1 MTNSEIEEF
10 KRQCDKA
17 IQLGVALERLESNE
31 DFKLITNQGFC
42 KDFALKYLEQSS
54 RVNQDKD
61 SKANA
66 LFFARCPS
74 ILKLYLESI
83 KGRADTAQQQLT
95 DIDNLNE
102 EDN

>member
-1 MTNSEIEEF
+1 MTNSELEKF
-10 KRQCDKA
+10 KRQCNKA
-17 IQLGVALERLESNE
+17 TQLGVALERLESNE
-31 DFKLITNQGFC
+31 DFKLIINQGFC
-42 KDFALKYLEQSS
+42 KDFALKYLEQST
-54 RVNQDKD
+54 RYNLDKD

-74 ILKLYLESI
+74 ILKLYLEDIHS
-83 KGRADTAQQQLT
+83 KAEAAQQQLI